1 MRKTLLITTGLAWLA
16 LTAVASAAPVVTL
29 TPGPEDPQY
38 FASEPAGANGFTIDG
53 ITWTLVSGSA
63 ATAKGTTPGVSAAP
77 LGMGTGPGGT
87 TYMSIE
93 AGGTELATWATP
105 QTSLSIYWGSIDA
118 NVPGSASG
126 GNINGLSITIDGYTL
141 TGTDL
146 MALGAGGTGSQTLPK
161 DNQLVTITGLGDF
174 TQVEFHTTRNAF
186 EFTLGTP
193 VPEPA
198 TWAMM
203 ALGFAGLGY
212 AAFRRNSKGQM
223 AVSAI

>member
-1 MRKTLLITTGLAWLA
+1 
-16 LTAVASAAPVVTL
+16 
-29 TPGPEDPQY
+29 
-38 FASEPAGANGFTIDG
+38 
-53 ITWTLVSGSA
+53 
-63 ATAKGTTPGVSAAP
+63 
-77 LGMGTGPGGT
+77 
-87 TYMSIE
+87 
-93 AGGTELATWATP
+93 
-105 QTSLSIYWGSIDA
+105 
-118 NVPGSASG
+118 
-126 GNINGLSITIDGYTL
+126 
-141 TGTDL
+141 